1 MARAARNAGRQ
12 AARLGLLAAL
22 AACAVIEQPPGG
34 PPDFEPPVI
43 LSITPDSGAVV
54 PELDDALKIQFD
66 EVISEASG
74 GSLDQLIRLSPRAE
88 EVSVEWK
95 RSAIEVEPKD
105 GWLPGTVYH
114 VTLEPGL
121 ADLRNNRT
129 TEGRTVIFST
139 GPPIPTSVLW
149 GTVLDWE
156 NARAARF
163 ALIEAMLLP
172 DSLVYLTTADSVGGY
187 RLVSV
192 PPGRYHV
199 SASLDENTNRRRD
212 AREAFDSV
220 SVAIDSVVSHTFW
233 PFSHDSAGPQLR
245 RVNRTDSVTVQLRFS
260 LKLDTVPPAAEMVSV
275 WALPDTTPVAVAEVW
290 AQAVYDSLA
299 AEEAAAQA
307 RADSLAADS
316 AAALDTLALA
326 DSAVADTAAVP
337 EAAGA
342 RPPPGADPRVR
353 AGRGATPGPQVPEH
367 VTEFLARRP
376 PLSDIWFIR
385 LVEPL
390 TPGGRYLIEAR
401 ARSIGGSVG
410 ESRSVLTVSAPR
422 DST

>member
-1 MARAARNAGRQ
+1 VAGAARNAGRQ

-43 LSITPDSGAVV
+43 LSVTPDSGAVV

-74 GSLDQLIRLSPRAE
+74 GGLDELIRLSPRAE
-88 EVSVEWK
+88 EVSVDWK
-95 RSAIEVEPKD
+95 RSAIEVAPKD

-114 VTLEPGL
+114 VVLEPGI
-121 ADLRNNRT
+121 ADLRNNPT

-139 GPPIPTSVLW
+139 GPPIPTTVLW
-149 GTVLDWE
+149 GTVLDWQ

-163 ALIEAMLLP
+163 ALIEAVLLP
-172 DSLVYLTTADSVGGY
+172 DSLVYVTTADSVGGY

-192 PPGRYHV
+192 PPGTYHV

-212 AREAFDSV
+212 TRESFDSV
-220 SVAIDSVVSHTFW
+220 TVAIDSVVSHTFW
-233 PFSHDSAGPQLR
+233 AFSHDTAGPQLR
-245 RVNRTDSVTVQLRFS
+245 RVNRTDSVTVQVRFS
-260 LKLDTVPPAAEMVSV
+260 LMLDTVPPTAEMVSV
-275 WALPDTTPVAVAEVW
+275 WALPDTTPVAVAAVW
-290 AQAVYDSLA
+290 ERAVYDSLA
-299 AEEAAAQA
+299 AEEAAARA
-307 RADSLAADS
+307 LADSLAADS

-326 DSAVADTAAVP
+326 DSAVGDTVAVP
-337 EAAGA
+337 QAARA
-342 RPPPGADPRVR
+342 RPPPGADPAVR
-353 AGRGATPGPQVPEH
+353 PGRGPQVPEH

-401 ARSIGGSVG
+401 ARSIGGSLG
-410 ESRSVLTVSAPR
+410 ESRTVLAVSAPR